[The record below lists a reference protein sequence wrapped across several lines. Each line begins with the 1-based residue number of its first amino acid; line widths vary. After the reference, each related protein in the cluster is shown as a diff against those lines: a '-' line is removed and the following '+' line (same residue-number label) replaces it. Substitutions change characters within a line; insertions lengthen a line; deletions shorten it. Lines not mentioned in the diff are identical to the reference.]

1 MEKSKNVWTK
11 SAFMPIENSR
21 NDQIKLCSILR
32 VTKLVI

>member
-1 MEKSKNVWTK
+1 MVKSKNVWTK

-21 NDQIKLCSILR
+21 NDQIKLCLILR